1 MKNKTTELEKLTHKL
16 GELTKASVDVT
27 ANYSFL
33 KRQHEELSEEAEMYK
48 RRFQSME
55 VELEMTKMSSE

>member
-33 KRQHEELSEEAEMYK
+33 K
-48 RRFQSME
+48 
-55 VELEMTKMSSE
+55 